1 MIKTSALNL
10 FLCCIYSNAFAYT
23 VEYAPQCFAKIQN
36 HELGE
41 IVVQDSIV
49 HLPMGPAYTLQS
61 GSGYIVG
68 NRFYA
73 DQYGRN
79 VIEGSDGKTH
89 EIFCHFSSVKIAGGD
104 ARRLVGRKLDRI
116 QDFAELM
123 RFHPGVGKT
132 DPQGPMAA
140 GPHTT
145 IEPRL
150 YLDSRGILYCAY
162 HVKDHTFRSDAA
174 TGMGLVVSASWDRGK
189 TWKDV
194 WYENHRDGVLG
205 YPAFC
210 EVGGT
215 VHLYFNGSHTA
226 NKSKRHWQG
235 IQRITTTDGVVWSK
249 MERMDGLNTLLTGAP
264 DGTALCLT
272 QNALTIPNMTWKGVT
287 GTAILLPHYHA
298 KITISMDGGK
308 SWNLFFQGDVFWSK
322 KPDANLMDEISLELT
337 KDREIYVISRLTK
350 GHKLKNEF
358 LIGLDGQ
365 LIERWQKSHL
375 APVCNHGTE
384 MLPDGRV
391 LYSTVNGTYRECA
404 AIGLSSDL
412 KNFDTRQ
419 LFTGGGWGYSDAC
432 YSPTDKAFLIV
443 GECEPMVD
451 GAFLEMPAHFMG
463 GNDNERLS
471 IRLFKLSEHYF
482 RTVLPPAPDD
492 LIPYTDQE
500 RQSRP

>member
-174 TGMGLVVSASWDRGK
+174 TGMGLVVSASWD
-189 TWKDV
+189 
-194 WYENHRDGVLG
+194 
-205 YPAFC
+205 
-210 EVGGT
+210 
-215 VHLYFNGSHTA
+215 
-226 NKSKRHWQG
+226 
-235 IQRITTTDGVVWSK
+235 I
-249 MERMDGLNTLLTGAP
+249 
-264 DGTALCLT
+264 GTAYWGIPHFVRWVAPCTYISTEVIPLT
-272 QNALTIPNMTWKGVT
+272 NPNVIGRGFSVSPPPMASSGVRWS
-287 GTAILLPHYHA
+287 AW
-298 KITISMDGGK
+298 MD
-308 SWNLFFQGDVFWSK
+308 
-322 KPDANLMDEISLELT
+322 
-337 KDREIYVISRLTK
+337 
-350 GHKLKNEF
+350 
-358 LIGLDGQ
+358 
-365 LIERWQKSHL
+365 
-375 APVCNHGTE
+375 
-384 MLPDGRV
+384 
-391 LYSTVNGTYRECA
+391 
-404 AIGLSSDL
+404 
-412 KNFDTRQ
+412 
-419 LFTGGGWGYSDAC
+419 
-432 YSPTDKAFLIV
+432 
-443 GECEPMVD
+443 
-451 GAFLEMPAHFMG
+451 
-463 GNDNERLS
+463 
-471 IRLFKLSEHYF
+471 
-482 RTVLPPAPDD
+482 
-492 LIPYTDQE
+492 
-500 RQSRP
+500 